1 MLMKLVQMMMKL
13 VFEHLWMIAADSMM
27 SAVAV
32 AEVEAVEKQ
41 DNVLEFVVVVVV
53 DSSLLPSNTENQLK
67 AIETLLDHMKYP
79 MIPAITNK

>member
-13 VFEHLWMIAADSMM
+13 VFEHLWMIAVDSMM
-27 SAVAV
+27 FAAVVVVVAV

-53 DSSLLPSNTENQLK
+53 DSLLLPCNTV
-67 AIETLLDHMKYP
+67 Y
-79 MIPAITNK
+79 